1 MNALVTVDVRLQL
14 ARALD
19 GLVSPGSDLQSP
31 GWPWRWPERDSLEQP
46 PIEPSWFVRDWVE
59 AGQRHAP
66 AAPLAVGSPAG
77 KFSSALRCWLAR
89 Q

>member
-46 PIEPSWFVRDWVE
+46 PIEPSSFVRDWVE
-59 AGQRHAP
+59 AGQRRPPVATMP
-66 AAPLAVGSPAG
+66 VKSPAG
-77 KFSSALRCWLAR
+77 KLSSALHCWLVR
-89 Q
+89 R